1 MYVAKGTFPC
11 FLKAYGFPS
20 VSVVK
25 NLPANAG
32 DVGSVSGSERF
43 SWRRQQST
51 PVFLLG
57 NPLDRGALW
66 ATVHEVT
73 KRHDW
78 ATERTE
84 ITQQVLPLFPLVS
97 VVLVN
102 YWKMV
107 VPAGRPELCAFLCE
121 GSGSFPTYFSCTCL
135 ALQGRSSNGGSIL
148 TKWWG
153 EKWSE
158 ALVARSCPTLC
169 DPMDW
174 SPPGSS
180 VRGILQA
187 RILEWVVISF
197 SRGNLPD
204 PEFEPRSPAFQTD
217 SLPSEE
223 GKGREAPKLMS
234 KIWNL
239 QILPLAFNSLVPKQ
253 FSKCLIPYI
262 WYLWLE
268 NL

>member
-1 MYVAKGTFPC
+1 MRLRRGKGSGCLISLPVSSGEQKYMFVCFYTC
-11 FLKAYGFPS
+11 FLTIQVFLFFLTPVMPWIHREWIWTIQAPFHW
-20 VSVVK
+20 
-25 NLPANAG
+25 
-32 DVGSVSGSERF
+32 F
-43 SWRRQQST
+43 SWS
-51 PVFLLG
+51 VC
-57 NPLDRGALW
+57 LW
-66 ATVHEVT
+66 VE
-73 KRHDW
+73 
-78 ATERTE
+78 
-84 ITQQVLPLFPLVS
+84 Q
-97 VVLVN
+97 
-102 YWKMV
+102 
-107 VPAGRPELCAFLCE
+107 AGRPELCAFLCE

-204 PEFEPRSPAFQTD
+204 PEFEPRSPALQTD

-223 GKGREAPKLMS
+223 GKGREGRPQNSWVKFETYKFSPWL
-234 KIWNL
+234 L
-239 QILPLAFNSLVPKQ
+239 IL
-253 FSKCLIPYI
+253 
-262 WYLWLE
+262 
-268 NL
+268 